1 MGNHITCAGF
11 VFLADVYIFTRLEI
25 LSYCGDRFFFFVQ
38 CIIKQLLASVFV
50 ISIIIK
56 VINLRL
62 RQITPTSTLI
72 IMGISKTSSN
82 NCL

>member
-25 LSYCGDRFFFFVQ
+25 LSYCGDRFFFVQ
-38 CIIKQLLASVFV
+38 CIIKQLLASVIV